1 MNDLV
6 LNLLYERIGKSVS
19 MIKIK
24 IRFFLSYEY
33 HLLMNE
39 QIEVLMLEF
48 QIALDE
54 KAIDVLLDVLMDPIR
69 DIAKQDP
76 WEK

>member
-76 WEK
+76 

>member
-24 IRFFLSYEY
+24 IRFSLSYEY

-76 WEK
+76 

>member
-24 IRFFLSYEY
+24 TRFFLSYEY

-76 WEK
+76 

>member
-54 KAIDVLLDVLMDPIR
+54 KAIDVLLDVLMDQIR

-76 WEK
+76 